1 MVSEAGGHW
10 VGWPGNLERLI
21 NIIKFSDIV
30 VLTTYCHHFT
40 GPGLAPGQLVP
51 HGEGLSPEQVCPV
64 SLSQEE
70 MEAMYKHCRQVSHFL
85 FSIHHRTIGPL

>member
-10 VGWPGNLERLI
+10 VGWPGN
-21 NIIKFSDIV
+21 SDQGDPE
-30 VLTTYCHHFT
+30 CHHDQGDPECDHDHVA

-64 SLSQEE
+64 NLSQPE
-70 MEAMYKHCRQVSHFL
+70 MEAMYKHCRQVRTL
-85 FSIHHRTIGPL
+85 FSSF